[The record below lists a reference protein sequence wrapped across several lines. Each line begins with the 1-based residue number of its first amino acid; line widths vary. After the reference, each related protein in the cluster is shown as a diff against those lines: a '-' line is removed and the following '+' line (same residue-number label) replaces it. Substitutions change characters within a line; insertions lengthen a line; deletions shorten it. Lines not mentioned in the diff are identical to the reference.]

1 MKKSNYFLFGKEATT
16 IYLEDCKDGIEPL
29 IEAINDDNI
38 SYDIFEF
45 IEGETSP
52 VNLLMKYQG
61 WDDYVVITNE
71 EFNQL

>member
-1 MKKSNYFLFGKEATT
+1 MKKSTYFLFGKEATT
-16 IYLEDCKDGIEPL
+16 IYLEDGIEPL

-38 SYDIFEF
+38 SYDVFEF

-52 VNLLMKYQG
+52 VNLLMKYQEWG
-61 WDDYVVITNE
+61 DYSIISKE